1 MTTENQAALKGF
13 ALQLQDIADKIV
25 PEKIVALQKWVALNV
40 FRRVL
45 QKTPVDKGI
54 LRGSWAVSVGS
65 PDYAVR
71 KDPSKAGN
79 GQEAL
84 PDEIQKMQAMFAQIA
99 SAQVG
104 AVIWIS
110 NSQPYVAR
118 IEFGGHSKVKA
129 PQGMV
134 RISIEE
140 LRVELEARK
149 DMIVS

>member
-1 MTTENQAALKGF
+1 MTTENEASLKGF
-13 ALQLQDIADKIV
+13 TIQLQEIADKIV
-25 PEKIVALQKWVALNV
+25 PEKVIALQKWAALSV
-40 FRRVL
+40 FRRIL

-54 LRGSWAVSVGS
+54 LRGSWAVSIGS
-65 PDYAVR
+65 PDYSVR
-71 KDPSKAGN
+71 KSPSSAAN
-79 GQEAL
+79 GQDAL
-84 PDEIQKMQAMFAQIA
+84 PDEIQKMQAMFSDLS
-99 SAQVG
+99 SAKIG

-110 NSQPYVAR
+110 NAQPYVAR

-140 LRVELEARK
+140 LRTELASRK